1 MKRIVVIA
9 LILMNPQNGIF
20 VNDDYT
26 PYHDSADVLL
36 YDYSSSNELEIEI
49 TEGEGYGESEQNAEP
64 VYTLSNEMREI
75 VNRLYQE
82 Y

>member
-1 MKRIVVIA
+1 MA

-49 TEGEGYGESEQNAEP
+49 TEGEGYGESEQKTEP

-75 VNRLYQE
+75 VNRLYQD